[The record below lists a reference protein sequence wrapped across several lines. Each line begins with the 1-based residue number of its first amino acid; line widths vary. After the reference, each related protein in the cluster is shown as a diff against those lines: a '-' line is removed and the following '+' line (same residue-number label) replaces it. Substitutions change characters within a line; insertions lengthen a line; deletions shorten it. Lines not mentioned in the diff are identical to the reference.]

1 MTRVTMLRHSDRVAL
16 AASIDDAWSDQRPV
30 WVVASDI
37 DATGIAAMGGG
48 VVEPGVAERLVAQ
61 GRTEVDLPVPTDTAT
76 IVTSSGT
83 TGPRKVVCL
92 SRSAL
97 DASGRGAH
105 HHLRLDSEDRW
116 GLVLPLHH
124 VAGQSILWRSRM
136 LGTTPVIQQRLAP
149 GALDDA
155 GVTVVSLVSTQVRR
169 MVATETH
176 LAAHV
181 LLGGGAIAAS
191 LLRDG
196 ADHVGGIT
204 RSYGLTETAGGCVYD
219 GIPFPGTEVV
229 ARDGLLGLRGP
240 TLASGLL
247 TPAGMRPIT
256 DADGWLWTN
265 DLGAVDDG
273 VVSVVGRADDV
284 VITGGVNVNPASV
297 EVVLEEHPAVAR
309 AGVVGVE
316 DREWGQRLVAA
327 VVLHTADGRVSPDVA
342 PPATSAP
349 TPSGG
354 DHRLPNVD
362 EGLAG
367 ELRASVRRELGAA
380 AAPTTFVVADDLP
393 LTSLGKIA
401 RHELTAMLAAR

>member
-1 MTRVTMLRHSDRVAL
+1 MTRVTMVRHPDRL
-16 AASIDDAWSDQRPV
+16 AQAAAIDDTWADQRPV

-48 VVEPGVAERLVAQ
+48 VVEQGVAERLLAQ
-61 GRTEVDLPVPTDTAT
+61 GRTELDLPVPPDTAT
-76 IVTSSGT
+76 IVTTSGT
-83 TGPRKVVCL
+83 TGPPKAVCL
-92 SRSAL
+92 SRNAL

-136 LGTTPVIQQRLAP
+136 LGTTPVIQQRLEPA
-149 GALDDA
+149 AMDDV
-155 GVTVVSLVSTQVRR
+155 GVTAVSLVPTQLRR
-169 MVATETH
+169 VVAADAR

-181 LLGGGAIAAS
+181 LLGGGAIAPS

-196 ADHVGGIT
+196 AEHVGGIT
-204 RSYGLTETAGGCVYD
+204 RSYGLTETAGGCVFD
-219 GIPFPGTEVV
+219 GVPFPGTEVV

-247 TPAGMRPIT
+247 TPTGMRPIT

-265 DLGAVDDG
+265 DLGAVENG

-297 EVVLEEHPAVAR
+297 EVVLEEHPAVTR
-309 AGVVGVE
+309 AGVVGIGDE
-316 DREWGQRLVAA
+316 EWGQRLVAA
-327 VVLHTADGRVSPDVA
+327 VVLRRGEGRAAPDAAATAT
-342 PPATSAP
+342 PATTHDA
-349 TPSGG
+349 GH
-354 DHRLPNVD
+354 HRLPTLD

-367 ELRASVRRELGAA
+367 ELRATVRRELGAA
-380 AAPTTFVVADDLP
+380 AAPTTFVVAADLP

-401 RHELTAMLAAR
+401 RHQLTAMLAAR